1 MPRYLNVMNKDT
13 PDDDSFRALALME
26 IIDIGNWYRK
36 INPHGDHSYSNIESQ
51 VDGVSKPSE
60 SDFNAK
66 VQELKDGYA
75 SAEYKRKRAREYPSW
90 KKQLE
95 KIYDDGI
102 DAWKS
107 EMIDPI
113 KNKYP
118 KE

>member
-1 MPRYLNVMNKDT
+1 MIDKIKAIQSLRPNAEWTMVGDELNWLDT
-13 PDDDSFRALALME
+13 NTTKPTDAE
-26 IIDIGNWYRK
+26 IDAEVRRLQTEY
-36 INPHGDHSYSNIESQ
+36 D
-51 VDGVSKPSE
+51 
-60 SDFNAK
+60 AK
-66 VQELKDGYA
+66 
-75 SAEYKRKRAREYPSW
+75 EYQRKRAREYPSW
-90 KKQLE
+90 QKQLE

>member
-1 MPRYLNVMNKDT
+1 MPRYLNVMRRDVPNEDYY
-13 PDDDSFRALALME
+13 RVLALME
-26 IIDIGNWYRK
+26 LVDTNNWYRK
-36 INPHGDHSYSNIESQ
+36 INPYGDHSYSNIESQ
-51 VDGVSKPSE
+51 VNGVNKPSE
-60 SDFNAK
+60 ADFNAK
-66 VQELKDGYA
+66 VQELKDAYA

>member
-1 MPRYLNVMNKDT
+1 MFKFFDADRLNSYSEDEYKM
-13 PDDDSFRALALME
+13 FALIE
-26 IIDIGNWYRK
+26 IIDTGDWYRK
-36 INPHGDHSYSNIESQ
+36 IDPYGDHSYSNIESQ
-51 VDGVSKPSE
+51 VNGVTKPSE

-66 VQELKDGYA
+66 VTELKNAYA
-75 SAEYKRKRAREYPSW
+75 SAQYKRQRASEYPSW
-90 KKQLE
+90 EKQLE